1 MKVSICI
8 TVLNEEKSIGKLLE
22 SLLQQ
27 TKKPNEIIIVDGG
40 SKDKTI
46 QIIRHFAKKNRKI
59 KFVKEKGSIAHSRNV
74 SIELARNEIIA
85 LTDDGCVPRKD
96 WLEKITEPFKYKNV
110 GLVAGFYHM
119 HAENDL
125 QEAMNVFHGVS
136 PSQYDSET
144 FLPSAR
150 SVAFRKSLWEQIGGF
165 SQKLDKAGEDTL
177 FFYEAV
183 KTGTRIV
190 RVEKAIVDWEETKLF
205 TLQDSLKKFFDY
217 SMGDAQVGIWWH
229 PGKQLASHNI
239 RVILIFIRYLI
250 GLYLLINSFIKPSTL
265 LLLFICLILYIFWI
279 FRKVFVITGNWKAG
293 LWGIVV
299 QFSSDIVVMRGFIS
313 GLGSR
318 GKKTHI

>member
-1 MKVSICI
+1 MKVSACI
-8 TVLNEEKSIGKLLE
+8 TVLNEEKSIGRLLD
-22 SLLQQ
+22 SFLKQ
-27 TKKPNEIIIVDGG
+27 TLKPNEIVIVDGG
-40 SKDKTI
+40 SKDKTVD
-46 QIIRHFAKKNRKI
+46 IIKHYQKKDKRI
-59 KFVKEKGSIAHSRNV
+59 KFVKQKGSIAKGRNV
-74 SIELARNEIIA
+74 SIELAKNKIIA
-85 LTDDGCVPRKD
+85 LTDAGCVPRKD
-96 WLEKITEPFKYKNV
+96 WLEKTTEPFKYKNV

-119 HAENDL
+119 HAKNPL

-144 FLPSAR
+144 FLPAAR

-217 SMGDAQVGIWWH
+217 SKGDAQAGIWWH

-239 RVILIFIRYLI
+239 KVVLIFIRYLI

-265 LLLFICLILYIFWI
+265 LLLSICLILYIFWI

-293 LWGIVV
+293 LLGIVV
-299 QFSSDIVVMRGFIS
+299 QFSSDFVVMRGFLS
-313 GLGSR
+313 GLLN
-318 GKKTHI
+318 KKRLG